1 MRGRDPPPPV
11 PPPGLGDLFGAFLY
25 AQVALRAEH
34 AELMAERALLEEAKA
49 KLMAERQEVTTL
61 GE

>member
-1 MRGRDPPPPV
+1 M
-11 PPPGLGDLFGAFLY
+11 PPPGLGDLFGAFAL

-34 AELMAERALLEEAKA
+34 AELMAERALLEESKA
-49 KLMAERQEVTTL
+49 KLMAERQEAITL